1 MPSDLNIALDRILAA
16 LRSRR
21 MPVDTEARLQA
32 EIGAALVAA
41 EIPATAEH
49 RLDQRNRIDFF
60 ADGIGIEAKIG
71 GGRLAVW
78 RQLERYAAF
87 PDITA
92 LVLVGTVAV
101 PAHLSICGGKPF
113 RHVSV
118 GAGWL

>member
-1 MPSDLNIALDRILAA
+1 MPSDLNLNLDRVTAA

-32 EIGAALVAA
+32 EIGAVLADMG
-41 EIPATAEH
+41 IPVTAEY

-71 GGRLAVW
+71 GGRLSVW

-87 PDITA
+87 PSITA

-101 PAHLSICGGKPF
+101 PSSISTCGGKPF